1 MINAQGST
9 DICVLLDRSAG
20 TRWRLPGDVLAP
32 FAGKLER
39 KVLVSFSH
47 QLQRGLRAPM
57 NRLLCGFLGAYVCT
71 SAISSAQTP
80 SALGSG
86 IETQYVDRSVRP
98 QDDFYSYVNGKWIA
112 NVQIPSDRARW
123 GTFDILAEQALD
135 QLHSIVEGMQTSL
148 DEHDPDQP
156 KIANLYA
163 SFMDET
169 AVEKL
174 VLKPLLAEFARI
186 EAISSRSAIPA
197 LIAHMNRIG
206 VTAPY
211 TPRVHQDAKESTRY
225 VFDIGQDGLGM
236 PDRDYYLLDDAK
248 LRQAREQYLAHMQ
261 KMLQMAGDH
270 SAAQDSRNILD
281 LETRLAQA
289 QWTRVENRNPIKVYN
304 KVAIKELGSL
314 APGYDWRKYLADAGV
329 PASIDYVIVRQP
341 GYFTAFNEIL
351 ASTPLP
357 VWKAY
362 FRWHLLSDYSPYVAS
377 RFADEHFDFYG
388 TSLRGIEQN
397 EARWKR
403 GVHLVEGSMG
413 EGLGR
418 IYVAKYFPSDAKA
431 RVEQLV
437 KNLLAAYRTDID
449 TLDWMSSETR
459 QKANEKLAKF
469 TYKIAYPVKWRDYSA
484 LRIVKGDLVG
494 NVMRANVFE
503 YERNLHK
510 LGQPVDR
517 TEWGMT
523 PQTVNAYYNSERNE
537 IVFPAAILRPP
548 YFNVAAE
555 DAVNY
560 GGIGAVIGHEISHGF
575 DDRGSQYDGDGNLLD
590 APGWFTQT
598 DLEHFKAR
606 THALVE
612 QYAAYSPVPGYH
624 LNGEL
629 TLGENIA
636 DNSGIS
642 IAYKAYKIA
651 LGGEPAPVIDGLT
664 GDQRFYMGWAQVWRG
679 KTREN
684 ELINRIKTDP
694 HSPSDI
700 RGTVPERNQ
709 ASFYE
714 AFGIKPGDEM
724 FLPPDQRVILW

>member
-1 MINAQGST
+1 
-9 DICVLLDRSAG
+9 
-20 TRWRLPGDVLAP
+20 
-32 FAGKLER
+32 
-39 KVLVSFSH
+39 
-47 QLQRGLRAPM
+47 M
-57 NRLLCGFLGAYVCT
+57 NT
-71 SAISSAQTP
+71 ISSAQTP
-80 SALGSG
+80 AALGSG
-86 IETQYVDRSVRP
+86 IDNQYMDLSVRP
-98 QDDFYSYVNGKWIA
+98 QDDFYSYVNGKWLA
-112 NVQIPSDRARW
+112 SVQIPSDRARW

-135 QLHSIVEGMQTSL
+135 QMHGIVDALQTSV
-148 DEHDPDQP
+148 DQHDPDQK
-156 KIANLYA
+156 KIADLYA
-163 SFMDET
+163 AFMDEA
-169 AVEKL
+169 AVGRL
-174 VLKPLLAEFARI
+174 GLKPLQTEMARI
-186 EAISSRSAIPA
+186 DALKSPRAIPA
-197 LIAHMNRIG
+197 LIAHMNRID

-211 TPRVHQDAKESTRY
+211 TPRVHQDAKDSTRY

-248 LRQAREQYLAHMQ
+248 LKQAREQYLAHMQ
-261 KMLQMAGDH
+261 KMLQLAGE
-270 SAAQDSRNILD
+270 SNAAQSAKDILD
-281 LETRLAQA
+281 LETRLAKV

-304 KVAIKELGSL
+304 KVAVKELGSL
-314 APGYDWRKYLADAGV
+314 SPGYDWSKYLADAGV

-341 GYFTAFNEIL
+341 SYLTAFNEIL
-351 ASTPLP
+351 TSTPLS

-362 FRWHLLSDYSPYVAS
+362 FRWHLLSDYAPYLAS
-377 RFADEHFDFYG
+377 QFADEHFVYYG
-388 TSLRGIEQN
+388 TALRGIEQN

-403 GVHLVEGSMG
+403 GVHLIDRSIG

-418 IYVAKYFPSDAKA
+418 IYIAKYFPTDAKA

-437 KNLLAAYRTDID
+437 KNLLAAYQADIER
-449 TLDWMSSETR
+449 LDWMSPTTR
-459 QKANEKLAKF
+459 QKAIEKLAKF
-469 TYKIAYPVKWRDYSA
+469 TYKIAYPSKWRDYSA
-484 LRIVKGDLVG
+484 LRIVKGDLLG
-494 NVMRANVFE
+494 NVLRANVFE
-503 YERNLHK
+503 YERNVHK
-510 LGQPVDR
+510 LGHAVDR

-523 PQTVNAYYNSERNE
+523 PQTVNAYYNSELNE

-548 YFNVAAE
+548 YFNVAAD

-590 APGWFTQT
+590 PPGWFTQA
-598 DLEHFKAR
+598 DLEHFKAK

-624 LNGEL
+624 INGEL

-636 DNSGIS
+636 DNSGIA
-642 IAYKAYKIA
+642 IAYKAYKIS
-651 LGGEPAPVIDGLT
+651 LGNDNESAPVIDGLA
-664 GDQRFYMGWAQVWRG
+664 GDQRFYIGWAQVWRG

-714 AFGIKPGDEM
+714 AFGIKPGDKMYLAPE
-724 FLPPDQRVILW
+724 QRVTLW

>member
-1 MINAQGST
+1 MNKLLGELVGACLCMST
-9 DICVLLDRSAG
+9 
-20 TRWRLPGDVLAP
+20 
-32 FAGKLER
+32 
-39 KVLVSFSH
+39 
-47 QLQRGLRAPM
+47 
-57 NRLLCGFLGAYVCT
+57 
-71 SAISSAQTP
+71 ISSAQTP

-86 IETQYVDRSVRP
+86 IDMQFMDRSVRP
-98 QDDFYSYVNGKWIA
+98 QDDFYTYVNGKWMA
-112 NVQIPSDRARW
+112 SVQIPSDRARW
-123 GTFDILAEQALD
+123 GTFDILAEQGLD
-135 QLHSIVEGMQTSL
+135 QLHGILEGLQTSL

-163 SFMDET
+163 SFTDEA
-169 AVEKL
+169 AVGRL
-174 VLKPLLAEFARI
+174 GLKPLRGEFARI
-186 EAISSRSAIPA
+186 DAIRSKRSIPA

-211 TPRVHQDAKESTRY
+211 TPRIHQDAKDSNRN
-225 VFDIGQDGLGM
+225 VFDIGQDALGM
-236 PDRDYYLLDDAK
+236 PDRDYYLLEDAR
-248 LRQAREQYLAHMQ
+248 LRKAREQYLAHMQ
-261 KMLQMAGDH
+261 KMLQMAGYH
-270 SAAQDSRNILD
+270 RTAQDARDILD
-281 LETRLAQA
+281 LETRLAKV
-289 QWTRVENRNPIKVYN
+289 QWTRVENRNPVKVYN
-304 KVAIKELGSL
+304 KIAIKELDSL
-314 APGYDWRKYLADAGV
+314 SPGYDWKTYLADAGV
-329 PASIDYVIVRQP
+329 PGSIDYVIVRQP
-341 GYFTAFNEIL
+341 SYIAAFNEIL

-362 FRWHLLSDYSPYVAS
+362 FRWHLLSDYSPYLS
-377 RFADEHFDFYG
+377 DKFADEHFAFYG
-388 TSLRGIEQN
+388 TALRGIEQN
-397 EARWKR
+397 EVRWKR
-403 GVHLVEGSMG
+403 GVHMVENSMG
-413 EGLGR
+413 EGLGK
-418 IYVAKYFPSDAKA
+418 IYVAKYFSPDAKA
-431 RVEQLV
+431 RVEQIV
-437 KNLLAAYRTDID
+437 KNLLAAYQTDVH
-449 TLDWMSSETR
+449 TLDWMSPETR
-459 QKANEKLAKF
+459 QKADEKLTKF
-469 TYKIAYPVKWRDYSA
+469 TYKIAYPIKWRDYST

-517 TEWGMT
+517 TEWRMT
-523 PQTVNAYYNSERNE
+523 PQTVNAYYNPERNE

-548 YFNVAAE
+548 YFDPAAE

-575 DDRGSQYDGDGNLLD
+575 DDQGSQYDGDGDLLD
-590 APGWFTQT
+590 APGWFTQA

-636 DNSGIS
+636 DNSGIA
-642 IAYKAYKIA
+642 IAYKAYKIS
-651 LGGEPAPVIDGLT
+651 LGGNPGPVIDGLT
-664 GDQRFYMGWAQVWRG
+664 GAQRFYMGWAQVWRG

-714 AFGIKPGDEM
+714 AFDIKPGDKM
-724 FLPPDQRVILW
+724 YLPPDQRVTLW